1 MDQDKVKKL
10 NELLSRIE
18 PTDENQRKIKEIK
31 KLINDGNL
39 NLTLKKID
47 ELFSEN
53 NMEENEP
60 ESDIETNLIQEDTLE
75 NNEEDTETEED
86 FNNTEEMVINNN
98 DDEKETGEKYPKEL
112 ENENL
117 EYVYI
122 GLLLNHPKYITKY
135 YFLYD
140 ICLFENQELLN
151 VYKSVL
157 FFEGAE

>member
-75 NNEEDTETEED
+75 NNEEDTEENDSMVVKQKNFSLGAPITMAEAQNMLDVLDHD
-86 FNNTEEMVINNN
+86 FYIYTNAKTGKVNVIYRRKDGDLGNIEI
-98 DDEKETGEKYPKEL
+98 D
-112 ENENL
+112 
-117 EYVYI
+117 
-122 GLLLNHPKYITKY
+122 
-135 YFLYD
+135 
-140 ICLFENQELLN
+140 
-151 VYKSVL
+151 
-157 FFEGAE
+157 

>member
-53 NMEENEP
+53 NMEENEQ
-60 ESDIETNLIQEDTLE
+60 ESKKHNMHNSINFSNRNIMWSMLRLLQKTNIK
-75 NNEEDTETEED
+75 N
-86 FNNTEEMVINNN
+86 I
-98 DDEKETGEKYPKEL
+98 
-112 ENENL
+112 
-117 EYVYI
+117 
-122 GLLLNHPKYITKY
+122 
-135 YFLYD
+135 
-140 ICLFENQELLN
+140 
-151 VYKSVL
+151 
-157 FFEGAE
+157 